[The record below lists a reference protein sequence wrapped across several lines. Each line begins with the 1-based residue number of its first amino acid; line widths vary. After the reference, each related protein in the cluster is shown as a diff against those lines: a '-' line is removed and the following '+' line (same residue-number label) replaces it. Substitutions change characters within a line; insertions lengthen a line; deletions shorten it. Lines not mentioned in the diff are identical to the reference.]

1 MRWLRR
7 LFTRSPRQ
15 QPDTALWLY
24 VQCDRCGEALSV
36 RADRRYDLASEMR
49 DPGEA
54 GPAYVMHKDIVGD
67 RCFQRIAVTL
77 GFDGR
82 LRIVER
88 QIRGGQFLSE
98 EAYQAALKPGAQPEQ
113 DG

>member
-1 MRWLRR
+1 MWWLRR
-7 LFTRSPRQ
+7 LFARSPRREA
-15 QPDTALWLY
+15 DNALWLY

-49 DPGEA
+49 DPGET
-54 GPAYVMHKDIVGD
+54 GPAYVMHKDIVGN

-77 GFDGR
+77 GFDRR
-82 LRIVER
+82 LRIVEH
-88 QIRGGQFLSE
+88 QIRGGQFLTE
-98 EAYQAALKPGAQPEQ
+98 QAYQAAAKPGAQQER